1 MMLVEKSLEYGV
13 GSKGISFRNHLEGFV
28 ERNKSNFAAE
38 VGLLTTFSTMLSTFT
53 FMETCE

>member
-38 VGLLTTFSTMLSTFT
+38 VAYSQLFHNAVHIYIHGNM
-53 FMETCE
+53 